1 MSDRLTKALDQILE
15 GDAQLLESAGFAR
28 VTTTGARTP
37 SGIFE
42 WEDRL
47 EIRGDGTIRQTT
59 YRSFADGPGQ
69 EPGVYELKKDRAYL
83 LNLFTALRDAGL
95 DALPAGRVEPA
106 DVAIRL
112 SAVAGGASVEWAV
125 AAADHTSL
133 RPVQALLNQF
143 VPLTLQLLD
152 HPVMTLGLDCS
163 APAQAKV
170 GSARLTI
177 GLRFRNSG
185 SRGYWLA
192 HPAKIVEDGRFEHCG
207 LQYGVKPVVR
217 DDIMP
222 RPIQILR
229 ATLQPTGTD
238 APDLIWVG
246 GHSETPVT
254 CTAQIS
260 FPEPGRYF
268 MRAAFSTYAGGTT
281 ASSQPRFVGGVFS
294 KDVEVTVS

>member
-1 MSDRLTKALDQILE
+1 MSDRLTKALDRILE
-15 GDAQLLESAGFAR
+15 GDTQLLESAGFAR
-28 VTTTGARTP
+28 VTTTGARTA

-59 YRSFADGPGQ
+59 FRSFAEAPGQ
-69 EPGVYELKKDRAYL
+69 EPGVYELKKDRAYVL
-83 LNLFTALRDAGL
+83 SVLRMLREAGL
-95 DALPAGRVEPA
+95 DALPAGRVEPN
-106 DVAIRL
+106 DVGIRL
-112 SAVAGGASVEWAV
+112 SAVAGGAQVEWAV
-125 AAADHTSL
+125 AASDQMAL
-133 RPVQALLNQF
+133 RPVQPLLNQF
-143 VPLTLQLLD
+143 IPLTLQLLD

-170 GSARLTI
+170 GSARLAI

-207 LQYGVKPVVR
+207 LQYGIKPVVR

-222 RPIQILR
+222 RPLQILR
-229 ATLQPTGTD
+229 ATLKPVGND
-238 APDLIWVG
+238 APDLIWAG
-246 GHSETPVT
+246 GHSETPVN
-254 CTAQIS
+254 CTAQID

-268 MRAAFSTYAGGTT
+268 MRAAFSTYAGGIS

-294 KDVEVTVS
+294 KDVEVAVT

>member
-1 MSDRLTKALDQILE
+1 MSDRLTKALDRILE
-15 GDAQLLESAGFAR
+15 GDTQLLESAGFAR
-28 VTTTGARTP
+28 VTTTGAQTP

-47 EIRGDGTIRQTT
+47 EIRGDGTVRQTT

-83 LNLFTALRDAGL
+83 LGILRTLREASV
-95 DALPAGRVEPA
+95 DALPPARVEPN
-106 DVAIRL
+106 DVGIRL
-112 SAVAGGASVEWAV
+112 SAVAGGAYIEWAV
-125 AAADHTSL
+125 AAGDHLAL
-133 RPVQALLNQF
+133 RPVQPLLNQF

-170 GSARLTI
+170 GSAPLTV

-185 SRGYWLA
+185 SRGYWLV

-207 LQYGVKPVVR
+207 LQYGIKPVVR

-229 ATLQPTGTD
+229 ATLKPVAND
-238 APDLIWVG
+238 SPDLIWIT
-246 GHSETPVT
+246 GHSETQIN
-254 CTAQIS
+254 CTAQVD
-260 FPEPGRYF
+260 FPELGRYF
-268 MRAAFSTYAGGTT
+268 MRAAFSTYAGGIT

-294 KDVEVTVS
+294 QDVEVTVT

>member
-1 MSDRLTKALDQILE
+1 MSDRLTKALDRILE
-15 GDAQLLESAGFAR
+15 GDTQLLESAGFAR
-28 VTTTGARTP
+28 VTTTGARTA

-47 EIRGDGTIRQTT
+47 EIRGDGTVRQTT

-69 EPGVYELKKDRAYL
+69 EPGVYELKKDRPYVL
-83 LNLFTALRDAGL
+83 GVLQALRAAGL
-95 DALPAGRVEPA
+95 DALPAGRVEPN
-106 DVAIRL
+106 DVGIRL
-112 SAVAGGASVEWAV
+112 SAVAGGAHVEWAV
-125 AAADHTSL
+125 AAGDHMAL
-133 RPVQALLNQF
+133 RPVQPLLNQF

-163 APAQAKV
+163 APAQAKI

-177 GLRFRNSG
+177 ALRFRNSG
-185 SRGYWLA
+185 PRGYWLA

-207 LQYGVKPVVR
+207 LRYGIKPVVR

-229 ATLQPTGTD
+229 ATLKPVSND
-238 APDLIWVG
+238 APDLIWIG
-246 GHSETPVT
+246 GHSETTVN
-254 CTAQIS
+254 CTAQIE

-268 MRAAFSTYAGGTT
+268 MRAAFSTYAGGIS

-294 KDVEVTVS
+294 KDVEVAVT

>member
-1 MSDRLTKALDQILE
+1 MSDRLTKALDRILE
-15 GDAQLLESAGFAR
+15 GDTQLLESAGFAR
-28 VTTTGARTP
+28 VTTTGARTA

-59 YRSFADGPGQ
+59 YRSFAEVPGQ
-69 EPGVYELKKDRAYL
+69 EPGVYELKKDRAYVL
-83 LNLFTALRDAGL
+83 SVLRMLREAGL
-95 DALPAGRVEPA
+95 DALPAGRVEPN
-106 DVAIRL
+106 DVGIRL
-112 SAVAGGASVEWAV
+112 SAVAGGAQVEWAV
-125 AAADHTSL
+125 AASDHMAL
-133 RPVQALLNQF
+133 RPVQPLLNQF

-152 HPVMTLGLDCS
+152 NPVMTLGLDCS

-170 GSARLTI
+170 GSARLAI

-207 LQYGVKPVVR
+207 LRYGIKPVVR

-222 RPIQILR
+222 RPLQILR
-229 ATLQPTGTD
+229 ATLQPVAND
-238 APDLIWVG
+238 SPDLIWIG
-246 GHSETPVT
+246 GHSETPVN
-254 CTAQIS
+254 CSALIE

-268 MRAAFSTYAGGTT
+268 MRAAFSTYAGGTS
-281 ASSQPRFVGGVFS
+281 ASSQPRFAGGVFS
-294 KDVEVTVS
+294 KDVEVAVT